1 MCLALCAAA
10 AWGQPT
16 ELEGLAQLT
25 PGRTSPSVD
34 CPLVDFFCDPAG
46 TCDGVNTA
54 LVGVRR
60 GFNAYF
66 PMPVQKSVLVR
77 GVNAR
82 EGSHAVISVIEWV
95 EK

>member
-1 MCLALCAAA
+1 M
-10 AWGQPT
+10 
-16 ELEGLAQLT
+16 T

-66 PMPVQKSVLVR
+66 PMPVQKSVLTAQASPKPTTASQVIMR
-77 GVNAR
+77 QAGRRR
-82 EGSHAVISVIEWV
+82 EIISMDIFI
-95 EK
+95 